1 MAGLLPRPRPPP
13 PSPPRAPPA
22 RPAPGNAQVM
32 VGDPA
37 LGVEGG
43 RGGENRVG
51 HRILGVPLCQD
62 FVESGSIPDA
72 VPNRLFQAGGWLP
85 GGEDA

>member
-1 MAGLLPRPRPPP
+1 MW
-13 PSPPRAPPA
+13 
-22 RPAPGNAQVM
+22 
-32 VGDPA
+32 
-37 LGVEGG
+37 
-43 RGGENRVG
+43 GGEEKRVG

-72 VPNRLFQAGGWLP
+72 VPNRLFQTGRWLT